1 MGRGASRRRLMGG
14 LLVGGSSERM
24 GRPKALIQYRGSS
37 FAERIA
43 AALAPH
49 VEEIRIIGEG
59 EVAPALAGH
68 ARIADA
74 PGTRGPIAGL
84 LAALRSNRGASWLI
98 AACDLPLVS
107 AEAVGWLVA
116 QRRAD
121 AWAVLPSLSPGTV
134 EPLLALYEPE
144 ALALLEDLARTE
156 KPAPSALAG
165 SRHVVF
171 PTPPRALAPAWRNVN
186 TGEDLDALP

>member
-1 MGRGASRRRLMGG
+1 MDDPRPDDEYRHDCGPELDWQESWYLDFWDADGSIGGYVRLAIF
-14 LLVGGSSERM
+14 
-24 GRPKALIQYRGSS
+24 P
-37 FAERIA
+37 
-43 AALAPH
+43 
-49 VEEIRIIGEG
+49 
-59 EVAPALAGH
+59 
-68 ARIADA
+68 
-74 PGTRGPIAGL
+74 
-84 LAALRSNRGASWLI
+84 NRGASWLI